1 MKPVT
6 VSVPVCSS
14 EATAVAACWQR
25 RLDFERKHGLEQGD
39 ETLLKTWQMRLL
51 VAAAT
56 VGLKALGLY
65 EQGRRNARTPLL
77 RREDIV
83 LKGMPLALDGLRIL
97 HLSDFHFPRA
107 DEPFVAALTRLLS
120 GIETD
125 CCVLTGDYKY
135 GHYGPADHVPGLLK
149 RVLAGVQ
156 SRHGVQ
162 AILGNHDLAS
172 MVPMLE
178 ALGIDVLLN
187 RGVALEHNGASLWL
201 GGVDDPHKYRAAN
214 LAAAF
219 ADAPL
224 ESFRIALV
232 HTPECI
238 DEAAALGARLYLC
251 GHTHGG
257 QLRLPLL
264 GAIKLNARCPRE
276 YTRGHWNFGAMHG
289 YTTDGLGVTDF
300 PLRFNCPPEAC
311 LFTLRCAGD

>member
-6 VSVPVCSS
+6 VSVPRQGPESHV
-14 EATAVAACWQR
+14 VAACWQR
-25 RLDFERKHGLEQGD
+25 RLAFEQKHGLEQGD

-56 VGLKALGLY
+56 FGLKAAGLY
-65 EQGRRNARTPLL
+65 ERGRRNARSPLL
-77 RREDIV
+77 RRQDIV
-83 LKGMPLALDGLRIL
+83 LEGMPPALDGLRIL

-107 DEPFVAALTRLLS
+107 DEPFVAALTELLS

-149 RVLAGVQ
+149 RVLAGVR

-178 ALGIDVLLN
+178 AIDIDVLVNCGL
-187 RGVALEHNGASLWL
+187 ALEHNGASLWL
-201 GGVDDPHKYRAAN
+201 GGVDDPHKYRAAH
-214 LAAAF
+214 LPGAF
-219 ADAPL
+219 AGAP
-224 ESFRIALV
+224 EEAFRIALV
-232 HTPECI
+232 HTPECF

-276 YTRGHWNFGAMHG
+276 YTRGHWTFGAMHG

-311 LFTLRCAGD
+311 LFTLHSTED